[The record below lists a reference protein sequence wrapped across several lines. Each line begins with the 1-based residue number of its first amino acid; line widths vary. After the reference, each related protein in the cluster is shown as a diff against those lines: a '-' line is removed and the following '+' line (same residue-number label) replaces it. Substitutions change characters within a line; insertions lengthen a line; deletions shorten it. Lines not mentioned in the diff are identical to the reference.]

1 MGALRGLRSS
11 RRRKA
16 LGALALG
23 ALAIW
28 GIAAAVWTRS
38 HRPVQTGD
46 GNDWIIDGV
55 SLGIEREGA
64 KAAFTDAPFGHWSNK
79 TGCGGLAYEWDREP
93 VDGPTKTHVVS
104 ALLEFER
111 GVLVAYRVKL
121 DRRTTHHRIEVLPE
135 AVREDRA
142 TFAGE
147 TVTLL
152 SRTCPKH
159 QAEVDQVIL
168 LQQALHL

>member
-1 MGALRGLRSS
+1 MGALRLS

-16 LGALALG
+16 LAALVLG

-28 GIAAAVWTRS
+28 GIAAAVWTGF

-46 GNDWIIDGV
+46 GNDWMIDGV

-64 KAAFTDAPFGHWSNK
+64 KAAFTDAPLGHWSNK

-93 VDGPTKTHVVS
+93 VDGPAKTHVVS

-121 DRRTTHHRIEVLPE
+121 DRRTIHHRIEVLPE

-142 TFAGE
+142 TFDGE

-159 QAEVDQVIL
+159 RAEVDQLVL
-168 LQQALHL
+168 LQQALHS